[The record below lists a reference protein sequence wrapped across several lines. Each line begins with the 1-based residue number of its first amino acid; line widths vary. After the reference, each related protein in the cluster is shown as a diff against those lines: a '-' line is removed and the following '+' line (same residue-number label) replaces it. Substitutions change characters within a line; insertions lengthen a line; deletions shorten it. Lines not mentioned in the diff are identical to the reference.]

1 MYEKTLREF
10 NIDPSLKDDWL
21 LFHDRQCSNPVAN
34 SRSTLASSS
43 IKHGDMIFLTQIKND
58 MDDDVTMQ
66 MNEDASNDRMAMT
79 GEEDDVDVEL
89 AKQNGQIIRAKDE
102 QL

>member
-1 MYEKTLREF
+1 
-10 NIDPSLKDDWL
+10 
-21 LFHDRQCSNPVAN
+21 
-34 SRSTLASSS
+34 
-43 IKHGDMIFLTQIKND
+43 